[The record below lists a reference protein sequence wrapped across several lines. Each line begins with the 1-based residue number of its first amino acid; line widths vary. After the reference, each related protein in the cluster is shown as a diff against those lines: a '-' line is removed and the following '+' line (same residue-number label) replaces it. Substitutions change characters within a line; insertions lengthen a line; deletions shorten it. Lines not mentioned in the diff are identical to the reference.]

1 LAAFDCR
8 VVSVQDHST
17 HHVLFGEVVGLRS
30 KADDEALVYLNQAL
44 SYAGA
49 VNPMP

>member
-1 LAAFDCR
+1 MQGALASFDCR

-30 KADDEALVYLNQAL
+30 RAEEEALVYLNRRYHTL
-44 SYAGA
+44 EL
-49 VNPMP
+49 